1 MVSALE
7 MEYDLLVLGAGPGG
21 YVAAIRGAQLGLKT
35 AVMEKKNIG
44 GVCLNTGCIPSKSLI
59 SSASVFSEVKRLEG
73 MGVKTDLSGFDY
85 GKVHGQSRETAATL
99 SKGVQYLLEKNGVT
113 LIKEEGKLSGTHE
126 VTTSSG
132 RKIQACNIMIATGSR
147 PRTIPG
153 LEYDHTNVCS
163 SEDMILCEVL
173 PQSLC
178 IIGGGAI
185 GCEFAY
191 IMNAFGVT
199 VTLVEMTDHLLP
211 NEDGEVA
218 KVLASS
224 FKKKGISV
232 QLQSKAE
239 IESNTPD
246 GVTVKITNAKGKEKQ
261 LQTEKVLVVTGRMP
275 NTEGIGLEELGI
287 VTDRGFIMVNEN
299 YQTNVPSVYA
309 IGDVIPG
316 AMLAHAASK
325 EGEYA
330 SEFIAGRA
338 EHKKELDSFV
348 PGCVYCE
355 PQVAGFGE
363 TQESA
368 KAVDEDAKAFKF
380 SFRGIGKA
388 VAINKSE
395 GFVKI
400 ITDSR
405 GKILGAHI
413 IGEGATE
420 MIHELALAAW
430 KGIHV
435 QDVADMIHA
444 HPTLSEGIMECARG
458 FDNKVIHG

>member
-1 MVSALE
+1 

-85 GKVHGQSRETAATL
+85 GKVHGQSREAAATL

-132 RKIQACNIMIATGSR
+132 KKIQAGNIIIATGSR

-153 LEYDHTNVCS
+153 LEYDHANICS
-163 SEDMILCEVL
+163 SEDMILCDAL
-173 PQSLC
+173 PKSLC

-218 KVLASS
+218 KALASS

-287 VTDRGFIMVNEN
+287 AVST
-299 YQTNVPSVYA
+299 
-309 IGDVIPG
+309 
-316 AMLAHAASK
+316 L
-325 EGEYA
+325 
-330 SEFIAGRA
+330 
-338 EHKKELDSFV
+338 
-348 PGCVYCE
+348 E
-355 PQVAGFGE
+355 P
-363 TQESA
+363 
-368 KAVDEDAKAFKF
+368 
-380 SFRGIGKA
+380 R
-388 VAINKSE
+388 
-395 GFVKI
+395 
-400 ITDSR
+400 
-405 GKILGAHI
+405 
-413 IGEGATE
+413 
-420 MIHELALAAW
+420 
-430 KGIHV
+430 
-435 QDVADMIHA
+435 
-444 HPTLSEGIMECARG
+444 HP
-458 FDNKVIHG
+458 